1 MFATTRPSG
10 SGAPDPEGLVWRES
24 VPSEHGRS
32 ARRPQAGWDFAS
44 PVRLTGEADRAALDL
59 AFGVA
64 LVMDS
69 LAAMIRYAGRAP

>member
-1 MFATTRPSG
+1 M
-10 SGAPDPEGLVWRES
+10 WRDS

-44 PVRLTGEADRAALDL
+44 PVRLTGAALDL
-59 AFGVA
+59 AFGGA

-69 LAAMIRYAGRAP
+69 LAAMILYAGRAP